1 MGKNPPGKQRAAI
14 EKARM
19 FLVLGAAGLIICWI
33 YASFFY
39 GGRSG
44 GYSWMNSIADMTSF
58 ACREPAGGAMVLVS
72 LILSVIGLVELYKSR
87 K

>member
-1 MGKNPPGKQRAAI
+1 
-14 EKARM
+14 
-19 FLVLGAAGLIICWI
+19 
-33 YASFFY
+33 
-39 GGRSG
+39 
-44 GYSWMNSIADMTSF
+44 MNSIADMTSF